1 MAEALHRKCTRTE
14 WADVT
19 TAAAAAGASPV
30 AGSGTLSSK
39 SSPIINNV
47 VSAAFGAIEKR
58 AYLIGGVNP
67 RTGKSLTQSLE
78 YDMNTKLWSSLGLW
92 FPVPISDTAMVACG
106 STLVLFG
113 GWDDDTVLGDLWI
126 SHNKV
131 EEGGAVTTGQW
142 RRCSAA
148 AAGSAC
154 PSARRGHSMVASSL
168 REEGKFTVYLFGGFD
183 GQRRLSDLWSLEV
196 TLVTENGIVTPTG
209 SWTQLPSVGETPNAR
224 DACAFALD
232 QQKQRLI
239 VFGGFTV
246 AVDQGFYVYDL
257 PAAARDAVSPSPA
270 TAAATTTP
278 SGDHAPSVTPDNATA
293 AIFQWTKKS
302 FPVIPS
308 RRQHSFGVCSHHYFL
323 CLFGHDG
330 RQTLSQICQ
339 LHMGD
344 GKWTLAAF
352 DGDEVEPRLTPS
364 VCLAEGGKK
373 VLVFGGQGPKGK
385 YLSSLLELE
394 LEKCETV
401 APVKGKK

>member
-14 WADVT
+14 WVDAT
-19 TAAAAAGASPV
+19 SAAAAAGASPV
-30 AGSGTLSSK
+30 AGGGSHSLK
-39 SSPIINNV
+39 SSPTVNNV

-78 YDMNTKLWSSLGLW
+78 FDMTTKVWSNLGAW
-92 FPVPISDTAMVACG
+92 FPVPISDAPMVSCG

-113 GWDDDTVLGDLWI
+113 GWDDAAVMGDLWLV
-126 SHNKV
+126 HNKV
-131 EEGGAVTTGQW
+131 EEGGAVATGQW
-142 RRCSAA
+142 RRFPV
-148 AAGSAC
+148 GSGTG
-154 PSARRGHSMVASSL
+154 PSARRGHSMVASAL
-168 REEGKFTVYLFGGFD
+168 RDDGSFTVYVFGGFD
-183 GQRRLSDLWSLEV
+183 GSRRLNDLWALEV
-196 TLVTENGIVTPTG
+196 TLSTENGAVTPGG

-246 AVDQGFYVYDL
+246 AVDQGYYTYDL
-257 PAAARDAVSPSPA
+257 PATARDTVSPSPA
-270 TAAATTTP
+270 APAVTTTP
-278 SGDHAPSVTPDNATA
+278 TGDAHPPSATPDSGSS
-293 AIFQWTKKS
+293 IFQWTKRT
-302 FPVIPS
+302 FHVIPS
-308 RRQHSFGVCSHHYFL
+308 RRQHIFGVCSHQYL
-323 CLFGHDG
+323 LVLFGHDG
-330 RQTLSQICQ
+330 KQTLSQICQ
-339 LHMGD
+339 LHMGE
-344 GKWTLAAF
+344 GKWSLAAF

-373 VLVFGGQGPKGK
+373 VLIFGGQGPKGK
-385 YLSSLLELE
+385 YFSSLLELE